1 MSDVINATIEYI
13 KDKFLIGTEE
23 EKFVYRYE
31 HTLRMTAIGQ
41 KIAREEG
48 LNEEALILACLLHDI
63 GYVECVTHEDYDT
76 HGRISSRIAREYL
89 ESIQY
94 DPEWTETIAYGIL
107 AHTEE
112 QPDRKLSV
120 FEISIADA
128 DNIDRFDAYRLYE
141 FLRFSDLEKKSSGQ
155 MLELAKKRHH
165 RLVEL
170 RDYPNGSKTADQ
182 MWKDKIDFQ
191 LSYYERLISQMSLEI
206 DLEI

>member
-1 MSDVINATIEYI
+1 MTDVINATNEYI
-13 KDKFLIGTEE
+13 KELFLIDTEE
-23 EKFVYRYE
+23 DKFVYRYE
-31 HTLRMTAIGQ
+31 HTLRTAAIGQ

-48 LNEEALILACLLHDI
+48 LNEEALVLACLLHDI

-76 HGRISSRIAREYL
+76 HGKISSRMAREYL
-89 ESIQY
+89 ESIHY
-94 DPEWTETIAYGIL
+94 DPEWIDTITYGIL

-112 QPDRKLSV
+112 QPERKLTV

-141 FLRFSDLEKKSSGQ
+141 FLRFSDLEKKTSSQ
-155 MLELAKKRHH
+155 MLELAQKRHH

-170 RDYPNGSKTADQ
+170 RDYPNGSKTADL

-191 LSYYERLISQMSLEI
+191 LGYYERLINQMSSAI
-206 DLEI
+206 I

>member
-1 MSDVINATIEYI
+1 MTDVINATNDFI
-13 KDKFLIGTEE
+13 KEKFLIGTSEDR
-23 EKFVYRYE
+23 FVYRYE
-31 HTLRMTAIGQ
+31 HTLRTAAIGQ
-41 KIAREEG
+41 KIARGEG
-48 LNEEALILACLLHDI
+48 LNEEALMIACLLHDI

-76 HGRISSRIAREYL
+76 HGRLSSRIAREYL
-89 ESIQY
+89 ESIHY
-94 DPEWTETIAYGIL
+94 DSEWIDTITYGIL

-112 QPDRKLSV
+112 QPERKLTP

-141 FLRFSDLEKKSSGQ
+141 FLRFSDLEKKTSNQ
-155 MLELAKKRHH
+155 MLELAQKRYH

-191 LSYYERLISQMSLEI
+191 IGYYDRLIAQMSL
-206 DLEI
+206 DMF